1 MPDIPNIIRYSRL
14 EAGMTQKEL
23 ATKIGESQQNL
34 DKIEHGQRVVSLP
47 TAIRIAKVLGISLDE
62 LTKEADT

>member
-34 DKIEHGQRVVSLP
+34 DKIEHGQRVLSLP
-47 TAIRIAKVLGISLDE
+47 TALRIARVLGISLDE
-62 LTKEADT
+62 LAKEAET